1 MKTIGILI
9 LLSLLSFSELQAADL
24 QYCASNETKEIILD
38 ASSEPVAQDMWKEYF
53 PLLQV
58 MPSGLSCSIQLDK
71 IEQYAAAYCE
81 KRGNYLSV
89 EISDRLISSN
99 SRNGRGTGYTN

>member
-1 MKTIGILI
+1 
-9 LLSLLSFSELQAADL
+9 
-24 QYCASNETKEIILD
+24 
-38 ASSEPVAQDMWKEYF
+38 MWKEYF

-81 KRGNYLSV
+81 KRGNYLSLKYPTV
-89 EISDRLISSN
+89 LFQATPEMEEVQVIQTEVPSQKWRLS
-99 SRNGRGTGYTN
+99 